1 MAKKNP
7 SSNSRATKSIRHIF
21 NASNYFSCR
30 FEYTDYAIL
39 HTHDYWEYM
48 LVVEGEFRH
57 NVNGSTEILKQ
68 GDLRLIRPNDLHM
81 VKKHTEQVKHINFII
96 SNDLMKKQLEI
107 LGDGIFEDTIARQ
120 MPISFTLSERTT
132 QLYVTHALNIQSTP
146 PEHKHYRLLN
156 SQFFNFFLQDLIK
169 HLLSSDKTAGGS
181 LPTAVISVMDAIKN
195 PDNLQKTLSEI
206 VQVSGYSYV
215 HLSRLFK
222 ENLKMTLIDYFT
234 ASRMNTARLFL
245 ENTDKTILEISMLV
259 GYGSLSHFNKVF
271 KNHFK
276 LTPSQYRRQWKD
288 LYNNFEET

>member
-39 HTHDYWEYM
+39 HNHDYWEYM

-146 PEHKHYRLLN
+146 PEHEHYRLLN
-156 SQFFNFFLQDLIK
+156 SQFFNLFLQDLIK
-169 HLLSSDKTAGGS
+169 YLLSSDKTAGGS

-222 ENLKMTLIDYFT
+222 KNLKMTLIDYFT

-245 ENTDKTILEISMLV
+245 ENTDKTILDISMLV